1 MVHVMYITMIH
12 GMYITML
19 PCYLHHGGAGDTEE
33 EGEELGRA
41 ARPQRAQGVQ
51 AAPPAAG

>member
-1 MVHVMYITMIH
+1 
-12 GMYITML
+12 MYITML
-19 PCYLHHGGAGDTEE
+19 PWYVHHDDAGDTEE